1 MVVGDIWVAN
11 YINGL
16 FGKPSDSSLEEF
28 SLILCLEPLFV
39 WQPVEENMEPNQ
51 FYANLGQHDLN

>member
-28 SLILCLEPLFV
+28 SLILCRAATAIGV
-39 WQPVEENMEPNQ
+39 W
-51 FYANLGQHDLN
+51 HD